1 MVLEVSSKVSSLHVV
16 LLKTNDHQTLFDTK
30 NKPTDRYAE
39 YLRSQNLAQISRI
52 DKINLLCFEFINRQV
67 LIGKMLK
74 LYSDYSSLILTS
86 RQTVEAIEASLD
98 AISGSKE
105 LIESI
110 NSEVMSTNQNK
121 IAVYCVGD
129 ATASRFKGLIAKK
142 SSSIIGQSFFNTD
155 RFVIKQPGLNKSSI
169 SESDDHKQNGR
180 ELARLL
186 VEDCKSSN
194 NQGSIER
201 FDFKRLLTIK
211 IYLIF

>member
-1 MVLEVSSKVSSLHVV
+1 MVLEVSSKMSNFHVV
-16 LLKTNDHQTLFDTK
+16 LLKTNDHQPLADTN

-39 YLRSQNLAQISRI
+39 YLRSQNLTQISRI

-67 LIGKMLK
+67 LIGKILK

-98 AISGSKE
+98 AISESKE
-105 LIESI
+105 LMESI
-110 NSEVMSTNQNK
+110 NSDGMSTNQNK

-129 ATASRFKGLIAKK
+129 TTASRFRSLLAKK
-142 SSSIIGQSFFNTD
+142 SSSLIGRSFFNND
-155 RFVIKQPGLNKSSI
+155 RFVIRQPDLNKSTI

-186 VEDCKSSN
+186 VEDCKGSN
-194 NQGSIER
+194 NQNQGS
-201 FDFKRLLTIK
+201 T
-211 IYLIF
+211 